1 MSVVAA
7 AAAVLRMG
15 TFDRVVERCLY
26 LAFYV
31 IYIKAAELGLL
42 IFLRLGQSPLT
53 LLAGQFVDAGDDFRR
68 NHSIHLSLSKS
79 CLILTNSRLARKPRT
94 EAKQAV
100 KIMHDLIII
109 GGGPAGMTAAVY
121 AARKM
126 LDTLLVTKDLG
137 GQMMWT
143 REIENYLGFQYISG
157 PELIGKFEEHVKR
170 YPANIVYEE
179 VTRLERTPD
188 GIFIVRCGD
197 REYRAKTVIIASGKR
212 PRRLG
217 VPGEIE
223 YTGRGV
229 GYCATCDGPLYA
241 GRSVAVVGGGNS
253 ALQAA
258 IELAAIASEVFLVVR
273 GRFKADP
280 IVVDK
285 LEANRKVEVLRG
297 YVARGIYGGDTV
309 EKFVVAACDDGRE
322 RELAVQGVFVE
333 IGLDPNTEF
342 ATGLAELNGYREIEV
357 DCRTATGVPGL
368 FAAGDV
374 ASGPDKQIIIAAGDG
389 AKAALVA
396 YEYLLR
402 NF

>member
-1 MSVVAA
+1 M
-7 AAAVLRMG
+7 R
-15 TFDRVVERCLY
+15 
-26 LAFYV
+26 
-31 IYIKAAELGLL
+31 
-42 IFLRLGQSPLT
+42 
-53 LLAGQFVDAGDDFRR
+53 
-68 NHSIHLSLSKS
+68 
-79 CLILTNSRLARKPRT
+79 
-94 EAKQAV
+94 
-100 KIMHDLIII
+100 DLIII

-126 LDTLLVTKDLG
+126 LDTLLLTKDLG

-179 VTRLERTPD
+179 VTSLERSGD
-188 GIFIVRCGD
+188 GTFLVRCGD
-197 REYRAKTVIIASGKR
+197 TEYRAKTVIIASGKR

-241 GRSVAVVGGGNS
+241 GRAVAVVGGGNS

-258 IELAAIASEVFLVVR
+258 IELAAIAGEVFLVVR

-280 IVVDK
+280 VVVEK
-285 LEANRKVEVLRG
+285 LEASRKIEILRG

-309 EKFVVAACDDGRE
+309 EKFAVAACDGRE

-342 ATGLAELNGYREIEV
+342 AAGIADLNEYKEIEV
-357 DCRTATGVPGL
+357 DCRTATAVPGL